1 MVLHTPLSH
10 YFKQILI
17 QSFLFHVLEEY
28 SEPRQTSPT
37 NLFAKIVNDLLPYS
51 SKIPENSSEFGYF
64 LQRAYK
70 SPAYRK
76 AKKFLKPTIFG

>member
-10 YFKQILI
+10 YFKQILM
-17 QSFLFHVLEEY
+17 QSFLEEY
-28 SEPRQTSPT
+28 SEPRQTSPR

-64 LQRAYK
+64 LRSAYK

>member
-1 MVLHTPLSH
+1 MDLHTPLSH
-10 YFKQILI
+10 YFKQILM
-17 QSFLFHVLEEY
+17 QSFLEEY
-28 SEPRQTSPT
+28 SEPGQTSPT
-37 NLFAKIVNDLLPYS
+37 NLFTKIVNSLLPYS

-64 LQRAYK
+64 LRSAYK